1 MHTTPRGEKK
11 ISNTR
16 SGYRNSSIIDG
27 DALDLSKYGQSAIN
41 LSKFQKRDNIIRY
54 EESSSSTDNYATAQS
69 RSEGSV
75 IIKFCYNIVNKK
87 KFSKFINAVIIINTF
102 TLAQDRYKIDED
114 YVKLL
119 EKINIALSGV
129 FFLEMI
135 LMLIGI
141 GFREYVQDSFNIF
154 DAVIVLISVPDIAVQ
169 QFMSSDEQAN
179 S

>member
-1 MHTTPRGEKK
+1 M
-11 ISNTR
+11 
-16 SGYRNSSIIDG
+16 
-27 DALDLSKYGQSAIN
+27 
-41 LSKFQKRDNIIRY
+41 
-54 EESSSSTDNYATAQS
+54 
-69 RSEGSV
+69 
-75 IIKFCYNIVNKK
+75 NKK